1 MHRYPLDSLSG
12 ARNNPFPFHPVT
24 TLTMA
29 RRHLTSMHDL
39 SPDEVRRIVTEAHAS
54 KVLWDQDRPPE
65 SRFMQDRN
73 ALLLFE
79 KPSLRT
85 ASSIQTAIAR
95 HGGFSKFEEAGN
107 LLKRSDGKER
117 ESLEHVIGALERYYH
132 FIIARVFEHDTIQRI
147 VQASRRASVVNAL
160 CNRHHPLQALADVTT
175 IDREFHDIA
184 PANRRVAY
192 IGDGNNVATSLS
204 QACAMTGM
212 NFVHAGPEKYRIPAD
227 EWELARRYA
236 ADSHVSLEFTT
247 KPEAAVDG
255 ALAVYTDTF
264 VSMGDEGEEAE
275 LLRAFAGYQVT
286 PELMG
291 KADPRAVFMH
301 CMPAHTGQE
310 VHKDVVDGPQSRI
323 LDIAEDRM
331 HTAAAVLRLLEEARR
346 S

>member
-1 MHRYPLDSLSG
+1 
-12 ARNNPFPFHPVT
+12 
-24 TLTMA
+24 
-29 RRHLTSMHDL
+29 MHDL
-39 SPDEVRRIVTEAHAS
+39 SPDEVRRIVTDAHAS
-54 KVLWDQDRPPE
+54 KVLWDQDRPPA
-65 SRFMQDRN
+65 SRFLQDRN
-73 ALLLFE
+73 GILLFE

-160 CNRHHPLQALADVTT
+160 CDKHHPLQALADVTT

-212 NFVHAGPEKYRIPAD
+212 NFVHAGPEKYRIPEV
-227 EWELARRYA
+227 EWQLAQRYA
-236 ADSHVSLEFTT
+236 AESDASLEFTID
-247 KPEAAVDG
+247 PQQAVTG
-255 ALAVYTDTF
+255 AHAVYTDTF
-264 VSMGDEGEEAE
+264 VSMGSETEEAE
-275 LLRAFAGYQVT
+275 LLAAFQGFQVT

-291 KADPRAVFMH
+291 RADPKAVFLH

-310 VHKDVVDGPQSRI
+310 VHRDVVDGPQSRI
-323 LDIAEDRM
+323 FELAEDRM
-331 HTAAAVLRLLEEARR
+331 HTAAAVLRLLDEARR